1 MMHQA
6 RRIANFS
13 LKPLALALALLTSGC
28 STTNYFGREK
38 LALSAAPKFVGGRG
52 YAMYATTPNLTENIK
67 QTMTELGM
75 NAIHP
80 VPEPN
85 GGSGLEATSADHRN
99 VRVSIHS
106 TGVRST
112 IGIKV
117 GWLGDEPLSRS
128 FLDQLE
134 NLQGKLPESAL
145 PDPEVEK
152 AGMFSSRFARE
163 AVPDNIMIRNQLD
176 SSFNP
181 SIAPTP

>member
-1 MMHQA
+1 MHQA
-6 RRIANFS
+6 RRIAICHS
-13 LKPLALALALLTSGC
+13 LPLALALVAAGC
-28 STTNYFGREK
+28 STTNYFGRAK
-38 LALSAAPKFVGGRG
+38 LPLSAAPKYVGGRG
-52 YAMYATTPNLTENIK
+52 YAMFATTPNLTANIK

-75 NAIHP
+75 TAIHP

-128 FLDQLE
+128 FLDKLE
-134 NLQGKLPESAL
+134 NLQGALPASAL
-145 PDPEVEK
+145 PDPEVEQ
-152 AGMFSSRFARE
+152 AGVFGSRFAKE
-163 AVPDNIMIRNQLD
+163 AVPDGIMIRNQLD

>member
-1 MMHQA
+1 MHQS
-6 RRIANFS
+6 RRIAICW
-13 LKPLALALALLTSGC
+13 LLGVAGLGGC

-38 LALSAAPKFVGGRG
+38 LALSAAPKYVGGRG
-52 YAMYATTPNLTENIK
+52 YAMYATTPNLTANIK
-67 QTMTELGM
+67 TTMTELGM
-75 NAIHP
+75 TAIHA

-85 GGSGLEATSADHRN
+85 GGSGLEATTADRRS

-112 IGIKV
+112 VGVKV
-117 GWLGDEPLSRS
+117 GWLGDEPLSRT
-128 FLDQLE
+128 FLDKLE
-134 NLQGKLPESAL
+134 TVQGALPESAL

-152 AGMFSSRFARE
+152 ASGIGAYFAKD
-163 AVPDNIMIRNQLD
+163 AVPDGVMIRNQLD